1 MGDYV
6 SIGRFGAENSFY
18 QFSDVQKLAE
28 QLIQAGFNAVVEM
41 APGAPLE
48 GLNVF
53 YLKVPKDQ
61 FLEAKKYFHE
71 KIMDQNSSV

>member
-1 MGDYV
+1 MNKYV
-6 SIGRFGAENSFY
+6 SIGRFGTENGFY

-28 QLIQAGFNAVVEM
+28 QLIEAGFTAVVEM

-53 YLKVPKDQ
+53 YLRVPEDQ
-61 FLEAKKYFHE
+61 FLEAKRFFHE
-71 KIMDQNSSV
+71 KLKL